1 MQKASQNSIANTS
14 GGMRKKLKIGK
25 LGIKSRCLLILVR
38 YSGLITKILKTDH
51 LDLTKEVED
60 DSAKKAERCT
70 LVKSLDKS

>member
-25 LGIKSRCLLILVR
+25 LGIKSCCLLILVP
-38 YSGLITKILKTDH
+38 YSGLIKKILKADH

-60 DSAKKAERCT
+60 DSATSATNGKC
-70 LVKSLDKS
+70 